1 MYDRGRPIPDEGL
14 EKSKY
19 TFTKQAVGMDQIDI
33 HKKYCDTYR
42 EWIQSTQLNNIIG
55 LDDFR
60 FATFSMGTTE
70 SFDKFYVRHKD
81 RQVKVLKGEYS
92 YHHHATDIEYIEDSP
107 LTEQDCV
114 IISLPFAD
122 SGMEW
127 QYHETMKRC
136 TTLGIPVLVDC
147 CWFGTCAGVTLDFS
161 YPCIEDVVFALS
173 KTFPVNKLRI
183 GCRFSKRNNDGLSIY
198 SEHGYLNFFTMNI
211 GLQFIEKY
219 DPDFIWRMYHL
230 RQEHFC
236 ETNRVIP
243 SAVVSLALG
252 TDEKWEYLNRGGPFN
267 RLCIADELAKY
278 KYC

>member
-92 YHHHATDIEYIEDSP
+92 YHHHATDIEYIEDS
-107 LTEQDCV
+107 
-114 IISLPFAD
+114 
-122 SGMEW
+122 
-127 QYHETMKRC
+127 
-136 TTLGIPVLVDC
+136 
-147 CWFGTCAGVTLDFS
+147 
-161 YPCIEDVVFALS
+161 
-173 KTFPVNKLRI
+173 
-183 GCRFSKRNNDGLSIY
+183 
-198 SEHGYLNFFTMNI
+198 
-211 GLQFIEKY
+211 
-219 DPDFIWRMYHL
+219 
-230 RQEHFC
+230 
-236 ETNRVIP
+236 
-243 SAVVSLALG
+243 
-252 TDEKWEYLNRGGPFN
+252 
-267 RLCIADELAKY
+267 
-278 KYC
+278 